1 MQFIE
6 NFKTGVEAGLEEIQ
20 ELCLRHTEL
29 SLYFDIQV
37 EKWVD
42 RSSMGRLVN
51 TVLRTNCPQAKTDE
65 K

>member
-51 TVLRTNCPQAKTDE
+51 TVLRTK
-65 K
+65 

>member
-20 ELCLRHTEL
+20 ELCLRHIEL
-29 SLYFDIQV
+29 SFYFDIQV

-51 TVLRTNCPQAKTDE
+51 TVLRTK
-65 K
+65 